1 MIISKFPLI
10 LGSSTAGIPALHG
23 RRFTNCFR
31 KLGRG
36 SYFAGV
42 GFSCLSLLSAAISLP
57 AMSKEVKLL
66 NVSYGADGHPATFGS
81 KLRLISPGV
90 PKGNKNAF
98 KHGHIKQLDDA
109 LLCPVVAKVR
119 LSVQPRLL

>member
-1 MIISKFPLI
+1 M
-10 LGSSTAGIPALHG
+10 
-23 RRFTNCFR
+23 
-31 KLGRG
+31 
-36 SYFAGV
+36 
-42 GFSCLSLLSAAISLP
+42 SLLSAAISLP

-98 KHGHIKQLDDA
+98 KHGRYTAEEIA
-109 LLCPVVAKVR
+109 NRREITGTVEAFVIPE
-119 LSVQPRLL
+119 